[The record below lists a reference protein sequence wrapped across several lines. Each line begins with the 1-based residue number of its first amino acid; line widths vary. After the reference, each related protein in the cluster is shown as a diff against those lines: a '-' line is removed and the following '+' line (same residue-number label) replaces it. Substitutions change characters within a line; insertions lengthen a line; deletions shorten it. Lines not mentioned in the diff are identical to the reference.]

1 MVLVSKI
8 NAGLFAGWDMEL
20 LWRDSCQVGLVG
32 WGKSTEEHGGRAC
45 CISKVYAG
53 AYWYCLKDEI

>member
-32 WGKSTEEHGGRAC
+32 WGKSTEEHGGREC

-53 AYWYCLKDEI
+53 VYW